1 MALFEMVSSAGG
13 PGSRRIVVYQDLNDL
28 RSAEY
33 ITLMGWAVSLTVG
46 AFTVGSHVDREVGDL
61 SRYSVVDVGSNTI
74 HLLVGEVEDGAVLPI
89 TGEKVSARLG
99 AGVEKTGRLEE
110 GRLAVAAEAIDL
122 FARIAAL
129 NGAPRPEV
137 LATSAVRDAEN
148 GTELVEK
155 VRETTGLKMR
165 LVSGKKEAE
174 LGFRGALSA
183 LGDQREGKVLVVD
196 LGGGS
201 AQLILGEA
209 SGGPEDRVS
218 LPLGTNRTTERFV
231 SADPP
236 TDGELEG
243 LREHVPTLLPRWDIG
258 DAPVVAVGGSA
269 RAMLKITQDELT
281 VERMWRLSEEI
292 RTRPSG
298 VLAREHGLAPERARV
313 LPAAI
318 TTLATI
324 LERFGRPGLTVAR
337 GGIREGTL
345 LSLAEGGEV

>member
-1 MALFEMVSSAGG
+1 
-13 PGSRRIVVYQDLNDL
+13 
-28 RSAEY
+28 
-33 ITLMGWAVSLTVG
+33 MG
-46 AFTVGSHVDREVGDL
+46 
-61 SRYSVVDVGSNTI
+61 RYSVVDVGSNTI
-74 HLLVGEVEDGAVLPI
+74 HLLVGEVDGGAVVPI

-129 NGAPRPEV
+129 NDAPAPEI
-137 LATSAVRDAEN
+137 LATSAVRDAKN
-148 GTELVEK
+148 GAELVDK

-165 LVSGKKEAE
+165 LISGKKEAE
-174 LGFRGALSA
+174 LGFLGALSA
-183 LGDQREGKVLVVD
+183 LADHEEGKVMVVD

-201 AQLILGEA
+201 AQLILGDA
-209 SGGPEDRVS
+209 AGGPEDRVS

-236 TDGELEG
+236 TDEELEG
-243 LREHVPTLLPRWDIG
+243 LHAHVPTLLPGWDVG
-258 DAPVVAVGGSA
+258 GASVVAVGGSA
-269 RAMLKITQDELT
+269 RAMLKITPDELT
-281 VERMWRLSEEI
+281 VGRLWRLSEEI
-292 RTRPSG
+292 RTRPSR
-298 VLAREHGLAPERARV
+298 VLAREYGLAPERARV

-324 LERFGRPGLTVAR
+324 LESFGKPRLTVAR

-345 LSLAEGGEV
+345 LSLAQGGEV